1 MMQLGQLMHIRA
13 TIPSRKSA
21 LRARSWGLVGKYA
34 RGCGMVPSWAPRA
47 ITFWPWQWILP
58 LTFS

>member
-13 TIPSRKSA
+13 TIPSWKSA

-34 RGCGMVPSWAPRA
+34 RGWGMVPS
-47 ITFWPWQWILP
+47 
-58 LTFS
+58 